1 MVQVEIA
8 SRFTFTAPVN
18 GRRAGPTES
27 NDSMSAVYPLPLR
40 PAVSPP
46 LGLPSSV
53 FHRFGRKKMVSQ
65 VEVIIRPSA
74 SACLLRGGAV
84 AGQRKWLQAM
94 RLPPSSICS
103 FLFPP
108 HAQASRVK
116 PHSSVLESTTDV
128 NDKWDS
134 KPVRLWRSFLWITKP
149 FPRIVKASAAAVTWS
164 KLGVR
169 AYHYQRIRG
178 AYT

>member
-1 MVQVEIA
+1 MIA
-8 SRFTFTAPVN
+8 CLPSTHCHCGLSPSR
-18 GRRAGPTES
+18 
-27 NDSMSAVYPLPLR
+27 
-40 PAVSPP
+40 
-46 LGLPSSV
+46 SSV
-53 FHRFGRKKMVSQ
+53 FRLSPLREKKDGFPGRGNNPSVR
-65 VEVIIRPSA
+65 VRRPPVCFVA
-74 SACLLRGGAV
+74 ALLPGNENGFKQC
-84 AGQRKWLQAM
+84 GSL
-94 RLPPSSICS
+94 LPRSICS

-108 HAQASRVK
+108 HAQASPVK